1 MSTNDMTSKIQ
12 DLREL
17 RRMADDLAKEI
28 EAIQDSIKAEMTAR
42 QTDEL
47 TGPDWKVTWKPVTS
61 SRFDTTAFKKAM
73 PDLAKAFTKTT
84 ATRRFLVA

>member
-1 MSTNDMTSKIQ
+1 MLPNEMTSKIQ

-28 EAIQDSIKAEMTAR
+28 EAIQDDIKAELTAR
-42 QTDEL
+42 ETDEL
-47 TGPDWKVTWKPVTS
+47 SGPDWKVTWKPVTS

-84 ATRRFLVA
+84 TTRRFLVA

>member
-1 MSTNDMTSKIQ
+1 MSTNEMTSKIQ

-28 EAIQDSIKAEMTAR
+28 EALQDDLKAELTAR
-42 QTDEL
+42 ETDEL
-47 TGPDWKVTWKPVTS
+47 SGPDWKVTWKPVTS

-84 ATRRFLVA
+84 TTRRFLVA